1 MPIHCD
7 LPIESISQAEFGA
20 LDYSVMSHA
29 FDTQNDIGRLAQ
41 EHIYGND
48 LRLRLLSAGISCDC
62 EVAIRMTHRDYAKQ
76 LFLDLVASHRG
87 VYELKAITSLTKE
100 HEAQLLTYL
109 YLLGLQHGKLVNFRT
124 PKIESRF
131 VNATIPRNERIGF
144 SICTEEFTG
153 PATLCDC
160 IVDLLRDW
168 GTCLTV
174 SLYLDAIVHLLGGIE
189 RVERLLP
196 LNRSGNELGSQRF
209 HVISPD
215 EAIHLTAFSD
225 VNEAYDR
232 QVNRLLSIS
241 PLRAIHRINIAAHR
255 ITFTTVTK

>member
-1 MPIHCD
+1 MAHK
-7 LPIESISQAEFGA
+7 
-20 LDYSVMSHA
+20 
-29 FDTQNDIGRLAQ
+29 
-41 EHIYGND
+41 
-48 LRLRLLSAGISCDC
+48 
-62 EVAIRMTHRDYAKQ
+62 DYAKQ

-87 VYELKAITSLTKE
+87 VYELKAVTSLTKE

-124 PKIESRF
+124 PKVESRF

-144 SICTEEFTG
+144 SVCAKEYTG
-153 PATLCDC
+153 PDHLCDC
-160 IVDLLRDW
+160 VVALLRDW

-174 SLYLDAIVHLLGGIE
+174 SLYLDAIVHLLGGFE

-196 LNRSGNELGSQRF
+196 LSRSGNELGSQRF
-209 HVISPD
+209 HVISLD

-225 VNEAYDR
+225 VNDAYDK
-232 QVNRLLSIS
+232 QVNRLLLLS

-255 ITFTTVTK
+255 VTFTTVAI